1 MSVSKRDQ
9 NLLLILLGVAI
20 FLVTYL
26 MVYRSYNAKSEA
38 LQAQIDTLTPRL
50 TELRGYSANV
60 GEYQQKIDEIG
71 GSVARELQDYP
82 ADLRSEDLILYA
94 NELENK
100 LGLELTGVTANPP
113 ELVAQFSLPK
123 KSGES
128 FTLVPVAALR
138 TGLDIQCG
146 LDYGQF
152 KKLLNYIYAT
162 KQRTALSSVD
172 LSYNATT
179 GGLSAAVSMEKFF
192 VSSMEYIYEKT
203 GIPGITQGVD
213 DPFGTVTVVS
223 GQEDED
229 APTQI
234 E

>member
-9 NLLLILLGVAI
+9 NLLLILLGVAAL
-20 FLVTYL
+20 LVVYL
-26 MVYRSYNAKSEA
+26 MVFKPYNAKSAE

-50 TELRGYSANV
+50 TELRDYSANL

-71 GSVARELQDYP
+71 GSVAEQLQSYP

-94 NELENK
+94 NELKNK

-123 KSGES
+123 KSGET

-138 TGLDIQCG
+138 TGLDIACG
-146 LDYGQF
+146 LDYDQF
-152 KKLLNYIYAT
+152 KKLLTYIYAT
-162 KQRTALSSVD
+162 KQKTALTSVD

-179 GGLSAAVSMEKFF
+179 GSLSAAVSMEKFF
-192 VSSMEYIYEKT
+192 VSSMDYIYEKT
-203 GIPGITQGVD
+203 DIPGITQGVD
-213 DPFGTVTVVS
+213 DPFGTVAVVS
-223 GQEDED
+223 GQEEEDE
-229 APTQI
+229 PVQI